1 MSKRSNSIHD
11 NRSVCS
17 EHSSR
22 ASIKSRSSNNSQT
35 NSMKSTGRNYLPN
48 KPSAKKNTA
57 GRLQAKLTNVNVK
70 NIKIEEHNINKL
82 T

>member
-1 MSKRSNSIHD
+1 
-11 NRSVCS
+11 
-17 EHSSR
+17 
-22 ASIKSRSSNNSQT
+22 
-35 NSMKSTGRNYLPN
+35 MKSTGRNYLPN